1 MPSTSYAILCA
12 PAPLR
17 EPSHDLD
24 GNLLTNGVWSYE
36 YDAENRLAAAYSNSL
51 CVVSNAY
58 DHMGRRVL
66 KVSHGGTS
74 MWVSQIKK

>member
-1 MPSTSYAILCA
+1 M
-12 PAPLR
+12 
-17 EPSHDLD
+17 
-24 GNLLTNGVWSYE
+24 LTNGVWSYT
-36 YDAENRLAAAYSNSL
+36 YDAENRLTVAYSNSL